1 MRRYWIARGVK
12 FVVFA
17 ALAVTLASALVM
29 TLWNW
34 VMPATFGLPVL
45 TLGRAF
51 ALLVLSRLLLG
62 GFSGRMGRRMHWRH
76 RMRERW
82 EQMSPEEREK
92 FREAMRSRWGA
103 CGEPTPEA
111 KS

>member
-17 ALAVTLASALVM
+17 ALAVMVASGVVM
-29 TLWNW
+29 MLWNW

-51 ALLVLSRLLLG
+51 ASTPALAPSHARALG
-62 GFSGRMGRRMHWRH
+62 ADVAR
-76 RMRERW
+76 
-82 EQMSPEEREK
+82 
-92 FREAMRSRWGA
+92 GA
-103 CGEPTPEA
+103 
-111 KS
+111 